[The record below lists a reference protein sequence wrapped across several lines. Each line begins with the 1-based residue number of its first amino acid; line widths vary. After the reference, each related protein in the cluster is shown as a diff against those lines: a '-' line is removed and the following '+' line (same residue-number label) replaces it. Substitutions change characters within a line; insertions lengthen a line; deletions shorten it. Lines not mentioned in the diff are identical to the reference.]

1 MPGVAP
7 IRTKPSQVGAN
18 RVVARALIIAP
29 PDQHLA
35 LEEKL
40 GVRGY
45 HCTFATTFDDVEPSS
60 DGEHPDVVILIGP
73 AANDSNAATGLRAPV
88 MVVGGKPDAA
98 QNIRRTSK
106 VVVDSLPE
114 EFNDLELFAR
124 VHALVR
130 LNTMREE
137 LDRRFETSA
146 EFIYPAPV
154 LELPEFN
161 SANARIVFLGSDSD
175 YLGKVM
181 GILPSGAVTTRFG
194 QPYEALACL
203 TDDSQ
208 DALVVV
214 VRPSEVEPY
223 LELFSDIRGNS
234 RLYNLPIILVVDGPL
249 PDADAP
255 YNSGATAVFR
265 WPDDS
270 DQIRAHADL
279 LVLQDRY
286 RMAMWSAYRHTH
298 DGPTRDDLT
307 GLYTRGFLHEHLSRH
322 IRDAQAGR
330 KHLTLGYFEV
340 DGLSEVNT
348 NFGYAAGDKLLRQV
362 GGIVNSLVRAEDVPG
377 RNHSRSFCV
386 IMPETP
392 NWEGQVALNRIG
404 GVISNME
411 FALIGVDE
419 PVFVSIRNGSAGL
432 QDGDTPETLIDRARE
447 DMS

>member
-1 MPGVAP
+1 MPSVAP
-7 IRTKPSQVGAN
+7 IRTKPSPVVSN

-45 HCTFATTFDDVEPSS
+45 HCTFATNFADVEPSS
-60 DGEHPDVVILIGP
+60 EGERPDVVILIG
-73 AANDSNAATGLRAPV
+73 AAADDTDAAIGLRAPV
-88 MVVGGKPDAA
+88 MVVGGDPDVA
-98 QNIRRTSK
+98 QKIRESSK

-146 EFIYPAPV
+146 QFMLPAPV
-154 LELPEFN
+154 LELPEFD
-161 SANARIVFLGSDSD
+161 SANARIVFLGGDSD

-181 GILPSGAVTTRFG
+181 GVLPSGATTTRFA

-203 TDDSQ
+203 TDDPQ
-208 DALVVV
+208 DALIVVA
-214 VRPSEVEPY
+214 RADEAEAY
-223 LELFSDIRGNS
+223 LGLISDIRGNS
-234 RLYNLPIILVVDGPL
+234 RLYNLPIMLVADGPV
-249 PDADAP
+249 PYADAP
-255 YNSGATAVFR
+255 YIAGATAVFR
-265 WPDDS
+265 WPEDS
-270 DQIRAHADL
+270 DQIRAHVDL

-286 RMAMWSAYRHTH
+286 RMAMWSAYRQTRE
-298 DGPTRDDLT
+298 GPTRDDLT
-307 GLYTRGFLHEHLSRH
+307 GLYTHGFLHEHLSLH

-340 DGLSEVNT
+340 AALAQVNAK
-348 NFGYAAGDKLLRQV
+348 FGYAAGDKLLRQV
-362 GGIVNSLVRAEDVPG
+362 GGIVNGLVRAEDVPG
-377 RNHSRSFCV
+377 RYHGRSFCV

-404 GVISNME
+404 GVVSNTE
-411 FALIGVDE
+411 FALLGVDE

-447 DMS
+447 DMR